1 MRKTYQNRLLF
12 LLLCFMVLCL
22 SAFYIRKTT
31 SSLETVQLRK
41 FPYPY
46 RAMLSF
52 TSDIDG
58 TTPEEF
64 VQYHRFLNTREQT
77 PMGVGL
83 GLDIGDSFWMY
94 TATNTASY
102 VDNKKRQ
109 ADAVMTYFHGIDP
122 TRPKDAKRIKYYW
135 QVGWIDSIH
144 SYGDFSRQN
153 KQEGLCTRNLARTA
167 WQEMK
172 QAGIQPEIWI
182 NHGNQANKQN
192 FGSYR
197 RFGFTSYQAGD
208 NPHSPFYHTDIT
220 VRNGVR
226 FVWNSYS
233 DYSFG
238 TNNAIFPLYLRDG
251 NRVWGFHRY
260 GYNRTA
266 KGTQW
271 TWGPGALYL
280 QLTPEHLNG
289 IMKRGQY
296 SIVAQHFGG
305 GVGDVPFSEPNRQAL
320 RLLATYYHNGDI
332 LVARTSRLLR
342 YNLVQQYI
350 RYATIYKEERTQIQI
365 KALADP
371 LFGYRRVRLD
381 EIRGLTFYV
390 KDPSQTDIFL
400 GKYKLT
406 SSDIQINPPDQTGR
420 ASISI
425 KWFAPDVFD
434 YSATAPHL

>member
-1 MRKTYQNRLLF
+1 MKKSDRNQLLF
-12 LLLCFMVLCL
+12 LLLCFLVLCIP
-22 SAFYIRKTT
+22 AIYTEKAT
-31 SSLETVQLRK
+31 SSSETVQLRK

-46 RAMLSF
+46 RAMLSL

-58 TTPEEF
+58 TTPAEF

-94 TATNTASY
+94 MATNTASY
-102 VDNKKRQ
+102 VDNRKRQ

-122 TRPKDAKRIKYYW
+122 TRPKDTKRITHYW
-135 QVGWIDSIH
+135 KVGWIDSIH

-172 QAGIQPEIWI
+172 HAGIQPEIWI

-197 RFGFTSYQAGD
+197 RFGFTSYQEGD
-208 NPHSPFYHTDIT
+208 HPHSPFYHTDIA

-226 FVWNSYS
+226 FVWNSCS
-233 DYSFG
+233 DYTFG
-238 TNNAIFPLYLRDG
+238 TDSAIFPLYLRDG

-260 GYNRTA
+260 GYNQTSQ
-266 KGTQW
+266 GTQW

-280 QLTPEHLNG
+280 QLTPKHLNG
-289 IMKRGQY
+289 IMQHGQY
-296 SIVAQHFGG
+296 SVVAQHFGG
-305 GVGDVPFSEPNRQAL
+305 GMGDVPFSEPNRQAL
-320 RLLATYYHNGDI
+320 QLLATYYHNGNI
-332 LVARTSRLLR
+332 LVTRTSRLLR
-342 YNLVQQYI
+342 YNLAQQYI
-350 RYATIYKEERTQIQI
+350 RYTTIYKEDRTQIQI

-371 LFGYRRVRLD
+371 LFGYRDVRLD

-390 KDPSQTDIFL
+390 KHPSQTDIFL
-400 GKYKLT
+400 GKHKLA
-406 SSDIQINPPDQTGR
+406 SSEIQINPPDQTGR
-420 ASISI
+420 ASIGI

-434 YSATAPHL
+434 YSATAPR